1 MFGGLGKLV
10 GGALKAVG
18 LGKLAPFVSLGVNL
32 FTGNIA
38 GLATDVMG
46 LMSNIKGL
54 GFLNKVAQF
63 APLGGFGGGAS
74 GGGCFGGLSNFLR
87 TDRLRDIASRFTDL
101 ADSVTEFNASAKKVD
116 NMFRL
121 LRETVEN
128 REALQAARDH
138 AYYTSASRANA

>member
-18 LGKLAPFVSLGVNL
+18 LGKLAPFVSMGVNL

-38 GLATDVMG
+38 GLATDIMG

-63 APLGGFGGGAS
+63 APLGGFGGGNGS
-74 GGGCFGGLSNFLR
+74 GGFGGF
-87 TDRLRDIASRFTDL
+87 TDLLKPGRLRDIADKFTKL
-101 ADSVTEFNASAKKVD
+101 ADSLTDFRASAQKVD
-116 NMFRL
+116 DMFRL
-121 LRETVEN
+121 LRETMDN

-138 AYYTSASRANA
+138 AYYTSQSRINA